1 LASIDLDH
9 IFQLILT
16 PLQCFLATYQ
26 AYSNPVVDKSQE
38 RFSFGTPDVDNL
50 LIFCSRYLGW
60 RPEETKQM
68 LDPVLNKNRSA
79 YRQTRLDSFMTY
91 QDGIKFADV
100 RSKRLR
106 EILKTKSTK
115 STGTSDEAENGQ
127 PKRDESNK

>member
-1 LASIDLDH
+1 LASVDLDH
-9 IFQLILT
+9 IFQHVLT
-16 PLQCFLATYQ
+16 PLQCLPAADQ

-68 LDPVLNKNRSA
+68 LDPVLNKNQSG

-106 EILKTKSTK
+106 EILKTKST
-115 STGTSDEAENGQ
+115 GTSDDAENDQ
-127 PKRDESNK
+127 AKKD